1 MRRATLSLLPAR
13 PVRVG
18 SWDVDGLCLPAL
30 AVGGDFY
37 DYEVHSGVLHV
48 SLGDVMGKGTGAA
61 LLGAEGRVRYVDAGS
76 GLVLLTRPGVAPR
89 ALSGEDRPLGVFPE
103 DHWTEHEVL
112 LAPGDRLLLFSDGV
126 LDLLDDATDWVAQ
139 VGAMVRDAA
148 DLPAFLTELA
158 RRAGSDAALD
168 DITVVG
174 VFRHLDEP
182 TDAGAAP

>member
-1 MRRATLSLLPAR
+1 MSNPLYDTLFGRHAGRDTPFLHLPDGSTLTHDAFLRMTAR
-13 PVRVG
+13 FAHR
-18 SWDVDGLCLPAL
+18 LT
-30 AVGGDFY
+30 
-37 DYEVHSGVLHV
+37 E
-48 SLGDVMGKGTGAA
+48 LG
-61 LLGAEGRVRYVDAGS
+61 
-76 GLVLLTRPGVAPR
+76 
-89 ALSGEDRPLGVFPE
+89 
-103 DHWTEHEVL
+103 